1 LVLEAE
7 ELLAVEEQEHLVLVG
22 LIQTLYALL
31 DWVVVVGLLV
41 QTQQLVKQLF
51 TEDYLLLVD
60 LLEQVVLEMQAILH
74 MAQAA
79 AAAVAAVVV
88 HILLEI

>member
-22 LIQTLYALL
+22 LIQTLYVLL
-31 DWVVVVGLLV
+31 DLVVVVVLLV

-60 LLEQVVLEMQAILH
+60 LLEQVVLEMQAMLP
-74 MAQAA
+74 MELL
-79 AAAVAAVVV
+79 VAEVVVV
-88 HILLEI
+88 HILVQI

>member
-7 ELLAVEEQEHLVLVG
+7 ELLAAEEQEHLVLVG

-60 LLEQVVLEMQAILH
+60 LLEQVVLQMQAILH
-74 MAQAA
+74 MELLVA
-79 AAAVAAVVV
+79 AAVVV
-88 HILLEI
+88 HLLV